1 MGPCNSLCQRC
12 IDIKDVCE
20 NCQALGQ
27 VSHHQPL
34 RACTYCLEHEI
45 ICVKRAFFAV
55 AGDCETGN
63 KAAFGRIKNDI
74 EAETI
79 NDNLALVAV
88 MPDCP
93 HVGKSLKASFTNWWL
108 KLDSERGN
116 IGLLRTLRKRSDVNT
131 KEQVR
136 RLIKRNDHVKNKD
149 RQDPSAVIALCN
161 DKLTGYLRNVGY
173 VCHTIIPEL
182 DKFTSDNRLGMYP
195 LPVSVA
201 VPKYGWILFL
211 SFDSK
216 SHCTTLYHARLHSP
230 VDKIVAIKKNLKS
243 ENVQCCGNVAFL
255 SSSKGP
261 IVTHELEANYLQL
274 KPDKLTTKQRIAEV
288 HQRFNLP
295 PCDGTIK
302 SQQEK
307 LKSHL
312 ESKRKSYID
321 RGSKPDEIS
330 FEDTELTN
338 DIEATHIHSRDL
350 LFVAA
355 TKERKIASVEL
366 CYDGV
371 GTKAKNTTVIVDY
384 NDNWGGVSS
393 LTVSGSALFVAHH
406 DGVLKVSLET
416 NMPVVIYEGNC
427 KGCCLA
433 PFENG
438 GALFA
443 DQHRSSIYTIRDN
456 NEISA
461 FAGTGVRG
469 SQDGPAGTCQ
479 FQQPIAICTE
489 LDSVAY
495 VCDAQTSSIKIITQV
510 KETAKFLQG
519 AGKLYEA
526 FSVHNKGERYQK
538 HTLQESADLLSGC
551 KATLSEFEKS
561 VRSKEDIGKRTLN
574 GPEGCVAAVTVK
586 LVDLLHWGV
595 RQLSRNVDKF
605 CYKNADLLSC
615 LTLDVEHLHATSHR
629 KHPFMSKQEYCRS
642 LGNTVK
648 ESVKQLS
655 TSLFFISLV

>member
-1 MGPCNSLCQRC
+1 MLKGSHFLC
-12 IDIKDVCE
+12 D
-20 NCQALGQ
+20 
-27 VSHHQPL
+27 
-34 RACTYCLEHEI
+34 
-45 ICVKRAFFAV
+45 
-55 AGDCETGN
+55 
-63 KAAFGRIKNDI
+63 
-74 EAETI
+74 
-79 NDNLALVAV
+79 
-88 MPDCP
+88 
-93 HVGKSLKASFTNWWL
+93 
-108 KLDSERGN
+108 
-116 IGLLRTLRKRSDVNT
+116 
-131 KEQVR
+131 
-136 RLIKRNDHVKNKD
+136 
-149 RQDPSAVIALCN
+149 
-161 DKLTGYLRNVGY
+161 DKLTGYLKNVGY
-173 VCHTIIPEL
+173 VCHTLIPEL

-195 LPVSVA
+195 SPVSVA

-255 SSSKGP
+255 SSSRGP
-261 IVTHELEANYLQL
+261 IVTHELEANYLLL

-288 HQRFNLP
+288 HERFNLP

-307 LKSHL
+307 LKRHL
-312 ESKRKSYID
+312 ESKRQWYID
-321 RGSKPDEIS
+321 RGGKPDEIS

-338 DIEATHIHSRDL
+338 DIEAMHIHSRDL

-371 GTKAKNTTVIVDY
+371 GTKAKNTTVIMDY
-384 NDNWGGVSS
+384 DDNWEGVSS

-433 PFENG
+433 PFQNR

-443 DQHRSSIYTIRDN
+443 DQHRSSIYIIRDD

-461 FAGTGVRG
+461 FAGTGVTG

-489 LDSVAY
+489 FDTIAY
-495 VCDAQTSSIKIITQV
+495 VCDAQTNSIKIITQV
-510 KETAKFLQG
+510 KETAKFLHG
-519 AGKLYEA
+519 VGKLYKA

-538 HTLQESADLLSGC
+538 HTLQESSDLLSDC
-551 KATLSEFEKS
+551 KATLSEFEKL

-586 LVDLLHWGV
+586 SVDLLHWGM
-595 RQLSRNVDKF
+595 RQLSRNVGKF
-605 CYKNADLLSC
+605 CYENADLLSC

-629 KHPFMSKQEYCRS
+629 KHPLMSKQEYCRS

-648 ESVKQLS
+648 ESVKRLS
-655 TSLFFISLV
+655 TSSFFYFTSVKRPWYPKPQRMKEFCDLSVIEPLPVVKMNASDVEEMRTFASTFGAAVRQRTNRQETTMSKHGTMPEYVYQRTLECTDGAVVVDFTADLANQREPINESGYEGHDDEQNEYDDSSSDDDELDKDDRTQGPTQIDEVDE